1 MYATHHDLSISTRES
16 VVTVLSAHL
25 INAADLFMQVKH
37 AQWNVK
43 GPNVTALQ
51 TVFRSMARVITRHCD
66 AMANRIVALGG
77 QAEATARLVAAR
89 SSIDEFPRDTP
100 AGLAY
105 VSVIAGNLSRFG
117 KAIRASIVE
126 TTNYGDAVTAELLTR
141 ITSVNDQQLQ
151 LLDAHLQVEN

>member
-1 MYATHHDLSISTRES
+1 MYATHHDLSISTREA
-16 VVTVLSAHL
+16 VVAILSAHL
-25 INAADLFMQVKH
+25 IDAMDLFTQVKE

-43 GPNVTALQ
+43 GPNVTALH
-51 TVFRSMARVITRHCD
+51 TVFRSMTRVIARHCD

-77 QAEATARLVAAR
+77 RAEATARLVAAR
-89 SSIDEFPRDTP
+89 SSIDEFPHDTP

-105 VSVIAGNLSRFG
+105 VSVIAGKLSQFG
-117 KAIRASIVE
+117 KAVRASIVD
-126 TTNYGDAVTAELLTR
+126 TANCGDTVTADLLTQ